1 MMSIVRRIRYT
12 HGEKIL
18 MRLVLPLLLFLSGSS
33 VQAAVIDAA
42 SDTRGAIG
50 HYAWLM
56 PESGAPLELDEVR
69 ERFAAGEF
77 VQSEDAYLDFGIGAS
92 PVWLRFEI
100 SNDSATPVQRRLSIE
115 NSWLDH
121 IEIYFLT
128 DGSLE
133 RRYQLGDALPFSGRP
148 IEERFFSL
156 DHRFAPG
163 LTILYIRV
171 ATPDPM
177 VLPVYLGSTES
188 WHERQIEESYSYG
201 LIYGVIG
208 ALLLYNLVLYFGLK
222 STRHLFYSLYL
233 LFFLLMNLSYTGHG
247 YRWLWPDATTWQL
260 WSNPV
265 LMVAYCISGLLF
277 ATRFLDTRIAFPRL
291 HRVSMGIC
299 VIFASALAVAVAGG
313 GHTLAL
319 LLAFSFV
326 LMFTFGMV
334 LLGAVSLYAGNYSA
348 RYFLSAS
355 IIAAV
360 GATITALTVWG
371 AIPYSPY
378 GYRAVDIG
386 VVIEAILL
394 ALALSEQFRRNQ
406 EQRIAA
412 EQMARLDPLTGLN
425 NRRAFGEYVNKLWKL
440 GERNHHP
447 MSLLVF
453 DVDGFKS
460 INDRFGHAQGDKVL
474 VEIAKTIAGQER
486 EEDILA
492 RWGGEEFILFMPA
505 TTLDEALVVA
515 ERIRASIEAIV
526 FSIDEQTLSVTASV
540 GVAQTEGK
548 GDSLDKLISR
558 ADKHLYRAKESGRN
572 RVCSGYIS
580 LASSGNAAEL

>member
-1 MMSIVRRIRYT
+1 MLLGGLGSRSYS
-12 HGEKIL
+12 GKIS
-18 MRLVLPLLLFLSGSS
+18 MYLVLLLLSLLAGGS
-33 VQAAVIDAA
+33 VQAAAIDVA
-42 SDTRGAIG
+42 SESREAIG
-50 HYAWLM
+50 RYAWLM
-56 PESGAPLELDEVR
+56 PESGAPLELVEAH
-69 ERFAAGEF
+69 ERFSAGEF
-77 VQSEDAYLDFGIGAS
+77 VRSGDAYLDFGIGAR

-100 SNDSATPVQRRLSIE
+100 SNDSNTSIQRRLTIE
-115 NSWLDH
+115 TSWLDH
-121 IEIYFLT
+121 IDLYFLSN
-128 DGSLE
+128 GSLQ
-133 RRYQLGDALPFSGRP
+133 RRYELGDALPFPDRP
-148 IEERFFSL
+148 IEDRFFSV
-156 DHRFAPG
+156 DHRFTPG

-177 VLPVYLGSTES
+177 VLPIYLGSTQS
-188 WHERQIEESYSYG
+188 WHERQLIEGYSYG

-222 STRHLFYSLYL
+222 SPRHLFYSLYL

-247 YRWLWPDATTWQL
+247 YRWLWPEATTWQL

-265 LMVAYCISGLLF
+265 LMIAYCISGLLF

-291 HRVSMGIC
+291 HRLSMGIC
-299 VIFASALAVAVAGG
+299 WIFAVALAVVMAGG
-313 GHTLAL
+313 GHTAAL

-334 LLGAVSLYAGNYSA
+334 LLGAVSLHAGNYSA

-371 AIPYSPY
+371 VVPYSPY

-425 NRRAFGEYVNKLWKL
+425 NRRAFSEYANKLWKL

-474 VEIAKTIAGQER
+474 IDIAKTIAGQER
-486 EEDILA
+486 EEDVLA
-492 RWGGEEFILFMPA
+492 RWGGEEFILFMPE
-505 TTLDEALVVA
+505 TNLEEALIVA
-515 ERIRASIEAIV
+515 ERVRVGIESIV
-526 FSIDEQTLSVTASV
+526 FRIDGKTLSATASV
-540 GVAQTEGK
+540 GVAQTKGK
-548 GDSLDKLISR
+548 DDSLDRLILR
-558 ADKHLYRAKESGRN
+558 ADKQLYRAKESGRN
-572 RVCSGYIS
+572 RVCSEYVEQT
-580 LASSGNAAEL
+580 SSETPVEL